1 MTVKDLQSRIKASA
15 WQAIAKG
22 DVALNDIPRSALE
35 PLVDLITD
43 TALLEVDNY
52 LEQTYQSNQPEK
64 TADEMVDETAAEVD
78 EAAEDVLWRGR
89 PFLSIGI
96 EYIITSERVRVIEGL
111 LGKSREDIE
120 LVRIQD
126 IDQSQ
131 TFRERMFNL
140 GDIILRSHD
149 SSNPTLILN
158 NIKDPQRVHEI
169 LRRAV
174 LKAREKYR
182 LYYREQM

>member
-1 MTVKDLQSRIKASA
+1 MMVKDMQSRIKAKV

-22 DVALNDIPRSALE
+22 DVSVEGIPQSTLE
-35 PLVDLITD
+35 PLVDLVTD
-43 TALLEVDNY
+43 TALMELDDY

-64 TADEMVDETAAEVD
+64 PAAETLDESDHADEE
-78 EAAEDVLWRGR
+78 VLWRGR
-89 PFLSIGI
+89 PFLSIDV
-96 EYIITSERVRVIEGL
+96 EYIITNERIRVVEGV

-120 LVRIQD
+120 LVRVQD

-131 TFRERMFNL
+131 RFTERMFNL
-140 GDIILRSHD
+140 GDIIIRSHD
-149 SSNPTLILN
+149 TSNPSLVLN

-182 LYYREQM
+182 LYYREEM